1 MNLVTDKIPSDICSV
16 LMDLAQAHSGKFE
29 MDYSDIMSWSDKAT
43 KDDIVFVR
51 GLIADLADLDFQF
64 EDDEDASDIADN
76 IINTIKG

>member
-1 MNLVTDKIPSDICSV
+1 MNLVTDKIPSDVCSV

-29 MDYSDIMSWSDKAT
+29 MDYNDIMDWGDKAT
-43 KDDIVFVR
+43 KDDIIVVR